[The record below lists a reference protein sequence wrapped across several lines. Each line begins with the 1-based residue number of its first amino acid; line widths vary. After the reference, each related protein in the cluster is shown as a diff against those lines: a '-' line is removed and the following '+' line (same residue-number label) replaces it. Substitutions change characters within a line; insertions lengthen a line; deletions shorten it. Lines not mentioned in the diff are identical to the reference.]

1 MRPVVFLHVGAPKS
15 GTTYLQNVLWANRE
29 ALAEQGVLYPGA
41 DPVDHV
47 RAAFDLRA
55 AFFDGDRDPRVA
67 GAWPRLVDEIRS
79 WSGGVS
85 VVSQELFG
93 AAFPAHV
100 RRAFADLSFADVR
113 LVCTARDLA
122 RQIPAHWQEDVKN
135 RMSLTFAEY
144 IAGLAEPDVPR
155 GPAWQWIREFWRTQ
169 DLPEMLRRWGAGT
182 RVPADRVHVV
192 TVPPAGAPPDLL
204 FRRFCAAT
212 GIDAARCDTEGV
224 FGNPSLGRAETAF
237 LRRLNE
243 VTRARVPWAVHD
255 DFVKHRLAQGT
266 LVRRP
271 GATRIRLPERFLP
284 WTVERAESM
293 VAELRAAGY
302 GVAGD
307 LADLLPTVSGD
318 GGSDPDQAPPEQVLD
333 VALDSVA
340 ELLRTL
346 HARESATARLEGAAG
361 LDGLR
366 RDVARMRSD
375 AEHLLTVSAPV
386 STVVVAPVKRVVRD
400 MSERNASVM
409 RARVA
414 YWHYVERRRGR
425 RGQER

>member
-15 GTTYLQNVLWANRE
+15 GTTYLQNVLWANRG
-29 ALAEQGVLYPGA
+29 ALKAQGVLYPGF
-41 DPVDHV
+41 DPASHV
-47 RAAFDLRA
+47 RAAFDLRG
-55 AFFDGDRDPRVA
+55 AFFDGDRDPHVE
-67 GAWPRLVDEIRS
+67 GAWSRLVDEIRS

-85 VVSQELFG
+85 IISQELFG
-93 AAFPAHV
+93 AAFPDHV
-100 RRAFADLSFADVR
+100 QRAFSDLSFADIR
-113 LVCTARDLA
+113 LLCTARDLA

-144 IAGLAEPDVPR
+144 VDGLGEPDVPR
-155 GPAWQWIREFWRTQ
+155 GPSWQWIREFWRTQ

-182 RVPADRVHVV
+182 EVPAEKVHVV
-192 TVPPAGAPPDLL
+192 TVPPSGAAPDLL
-204 FRRFCAAT
+204 FRRFCEAT
-212 GIDAARCDTEGV
+212 GIDASRCDTSSV

-243 VTRARVPWAVHD
+243 VTRDEVPWAVHD
-255 DFVKHRLAQGT
+255 DFVKHRLAQDM

-284 WTVERAESM
+284 WTRERSESM

-302 GVAGD
+302 RVAGD
-307 LADLLPTVSGD
+307 LGDLVPTVSGD
-318 GGSDPDQAPPEQVLD
+318 GTSDPDRVPAEQVLD

-346 HARESATARLEGAAG
+346 RDRESAGAAPAG
-361 LDGLR
+361 LDDLR
-366 RDVARMRSD
+366 ADVARMSSD
-375 AEHLLTVSAPV
+375 AAHLIAV
-386 STVVVAPVKRVVRD
+386 STPFGTVAAAPVKWVVRG
-400 MSERNASVM
+400 MSEHNASVM

-414 YWHYVERRRGR
+414 YWHYVERRRER